1 MADPAVG
8 KKLQQ
13 QSLEP
18 AFLGP
23 QALRNV
29 MDSEIAR
36 YRATV
41 VRANIRID

>member
-8 KKLQQ
+8 KKLQA

-18 AFLGP
+18 ALVGP
-23 QALRNV
+23 QALRDV

-36 YRATV
+36 YRALV
-41 VRANIRID
+41 VRANIRLD